1 MKLYKSILFG
11 LLVCGMAACDT
22 TDLERDIN
30 SLKDRVEDY
39 EAQVQKLNDDMNI
52 IRVLLDGNKTI
63 TSYSFDGA
71 NYTLT
76 LSNGETLTL
85 TQGVVG
91 ANYPSITIGENG
103 NWMIAGTDSG
113 VRAEAKDGEDAPYT
127 PQFKIENENWCVSL
141 DGGATWQNLGVKATG
156 DPSGESSPISNV
168 TLASDGNSITIK
180 LSDNNSYTIPVVK
193 DLVCKIIEPALAD
206 GEMWYIGATGA
217 TLQVKVNIQPGDIIR
232 PVVPAD
238 WKAEIVT
245 DYSGLS
251 GEQTLKVKVTPL
263 SGASKCVVTMEVNR
277 GANTVTDEIVARTE
291 IANYWDEYQA
301 GMDIV
306 VGDPN
311 GVHMVINKKDV
322 SLAVKHIT
330 SSSSAADKNIGADGI
345 YFVDSDVT
353 DVSHT
358 RFGLKNL
365 IIIGTDV
372 DTQSKLAI
380 KSNGT
385 THQYFNLGKDGGI
398 GLALKNIE
406 MDFSTYTQTY
416 VVNAGSAESTL
427 DYVIFDQCKA
437 AFPNTDNKAFNVINL
452 SGKAN
457 IHIKNIVFYGNRF
470 SFLPSTGNIN
480 LVNITSPAAGT
491 KYFGYESF
499 TCSNN
504 VLYASQSGQGISG
517 FSLLQANLDE
527 TKLDAIYSLSVN
539 NNTIVNLYSKNAM
552 MRMRAVNIV
561 SKANLMWNDY
571 DTTDSRSW
579 LFLTKRSDAAVEL
592 VQLELTGNT
601 VYDQTANK
609 KNWIVIHENGYRPGN
624 YTDYTF
630 KYLDVNPFDGGTFDI
645 TNGVFKVSAA
655 YEGIGAS
662 LD

>member
-1 MKLYKSILFG
+1 
-11 LLVCGMAACDT
+11 
-22 TDLERDIN
+22 
-30 SLKDRVEDY
+30 
-39 EAQVQKLNDDMNI
+39 
-52 IRVLLDGNKTI
+52 
-63 TSYSFDGA
+63 
-71 NYTLT
+71 
-76 LSNGETLTL
+76 
-85 TQGVVG
+85 
-91 ANYPSITIGENG
+91 
-103 NWMIAGTDSG
+103 
-113 VRAEAKDGEDAPYT
+113 
-127 PQFKIENENWCVSL
+127 
-141 DGGATWQNLGVKATG
+141 
-156 DPSGESSPISNV
+156 
-168 TLASDGNSITIK
+168 
-180 LSDNNSYTIPVVK
+180 
-193 DLVCKIIEPALAD
+193 
-206 GEMWYIGATGA
+206 
-217 TLQVKVNIQPGDIIR
+217 
-232 PVVPAD
+232 
-238 WKAEIVT
+238 
-245 DYSGLS
+245 
-251 GEQTLKVKVTPL
+251 
-263 SGASKCVVTMEVNR
+263 MEVNR

-322 SLAVKHIT
+322 SLTVKHIT
-330 SSSSAADKNIGADGI
+330 SSSSADDKNIGADGI

-380 KSNGT
+380 KSNGA
-385 THQYFNLGKDGGI
+385 THQYFNLGKEGGI

-416 VVNAGSAESTL
+416 VVNAGSEESNL
-427 DYVIFDQCKA
+427 DYVVFDQCKA
-437 AFPNTDNKAFNVINL
+437 TFPNTGNKAFNVINL

-480 LVNITSPAAGT
+480 LVNIASPAAGT
-491 KYFGYESF
+491 KYSGYESF

-571 DTTDSRSW
+571 DNDDSRSW

-592 VQLELTGNT
+592 EQLELTGNT

-624 YTDYTF
+624 YTDYTLN
-630 KYLDVNPFDGGTFDI
+630 YLDVNPFGGGTFDI

>member
-1 MKLYKSILFG
+1 MKLYKSLLFG

-85 TQGVVG
+85 NQGIVG
-91 ANYPSITIGENG
+91 ANYPSITIDEESG
-103 NWMIAGTDSG
+103 NWIIAGVDSG
-113 VRAEAKDGEDAPYT
+113 KSAEAKDGDDAPYT

-156 DPSGESSPISNV
+156 TASGTSPISGV
-168 TLASDGNSITIK
+168 AASDNSITIT
-180 LSDNNSYTIPVVK
+180 LSDGTPYTIPVVK
-193 DLVCKIIEPALAD
+193 DLVCEITEPELAD
-206 GEMWYIGATGA
+206 GEVWYIGTGGA
-217 TLQVKVNIQPGDIIR
+217 TLKVRVNIQSGDIIR
-232 PVVPAD
+232 PIVPAD
-238 WKAEIVT
+238 WEAEIVT
-245 DYSGLS
+245 DYSSLS
-251 GEQTLKVKVTPL
+251 GEQTLEVKVTPP

-322 SLAVKHIT
+322 SLTVKHIT
-330 SSSSAADKNIGADGI
+330 SSSSADDKNIGADGI

-380 KSNGT
+380 KSGA

-416 VVNAGSAESTL
+416 VVNAGSEESNL
-427 DYVIFDQCKA
+427 DYVVFDQCKA
-437 AFPNTDNKAFNVINL
+437 TFPNTGNKAFNVINL

-480 LVNITSPAAGT
+480 LVNIASPAAGT
-491 KYFGYESF
+491 KYSGYESF

-571 DTTDSRSW
+571 DNDDSRSW

-592 VQLELTGNT
+592 EQLELTGNT

-624 YTDYTF
+624 YTDYTLN
-630 KYLDVNPFDGGTFDI
+630 YLDVNPFGGGTFDI